1 MSKKLLLLIIC
12 TFAFISVGC
21 SHGVET
27 PKEKIY
33 FHKVDT
39 KTKDGNR
46 ITFVYDYIADLS
58 ANEEDLKLVIGFLI
72 TDNSLEKAYNTTTQ
86 EFRSNGQKLL
96 DEISD
101 SVESCVLEKYPKTH
115 FKTIGFRIISYND

>member
-1 MSKKLLLLIIC
+1 MNKKFLLLIIC
-12 TFAFISVGC
+12 TFVFISVGC
-21 SHGVET
+21 SQGAESS
-27 PKEKIY
+27 KEKIY

-46 ITFVYDYIADLS
+46 ISFVYDYIADLS
-58 ANEEDLKLVIGFLI
+58 GNEEDLKLVIGFLI
-72 TDNSLEKAYNTTTQ
+72 TDNLLETAHNTTTQ

-101 SVESCVLEKYPKTH
+101 KVESYILEKYPKTH
-115 FKTIGFRIISYND
+115 FTTIGFRMISYND